1 MNETDKQKTKEVFK
15 MTYLVPSTNRIT
27 REMDSL
33 FNNFFNF
40 PSFRTDDSS
49 DFMPRVNI
57 KDTKDNVIL
66 AFELPGMEKK
76 DIRVT
81 VKDEVLTISGQRD
94 FRTEEKNEGWVRTEI
109 SSGSFSRSFT
119 LPDTVDTEKV
129 NADYKNGML
138 EVKLA
143 KRPERKPK
151 EIEVNIG

>member
-1 MNETDKQKTKEVFK
+1 
-15 MTYLVPSTNRIT
+15 
-27 REMDSL
+27 MDSL
-33 FNNFFNF
+33 FNSFFNF
-40 PSFRTDDSS
+40 PRLRTDDSC

-66 AFELPGMEKK
+66 NFELPGMEKK
-76 DIRVT
+76 DIKVT
-81 VKDEVLTISGQRD
+81 VKDDVLTVSGQRN
-94 FRTEEKNEGWVRTEI
+94 FKSEEKDNGWVRTEI

-119 LPDTVDTEKV
+119 LPDTVDPEMV

-138 EVKLA
+138 EIKLS